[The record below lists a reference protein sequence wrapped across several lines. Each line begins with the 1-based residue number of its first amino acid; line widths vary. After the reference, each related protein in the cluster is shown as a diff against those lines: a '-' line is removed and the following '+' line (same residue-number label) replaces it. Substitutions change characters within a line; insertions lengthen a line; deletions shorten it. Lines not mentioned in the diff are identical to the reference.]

1 VLADR
6 EGPRAT
12 VTERARRSNEI
23 LGARV
28 IVTAIAPGREDDVA
42 ATLADLAHAD
52 PPVVFPAVVV
62 EKTLVAAGD
71 RLREA
76 LEEAGATVEIGEAW
90 VTRDEVPDDTPRPVC
105 PSCGSTK
112 TQPFLH
118 AGPAARVN
126 MRCRDC
132 GHTFRAAR
140 A

>member
-1 VLADR
+1 
-6 EGPRAT
+6 

-28 IVTAIAPGREDDVA
+28 TVTAIETGREGDVA
-42 ATLADLAHAD
+42 TALAELTHAE
-52 PPVVFPAVVV
+52 PPASLPAVVA
-62 EKTLVAAGD
+62 EKTSVAAGE

-76 LEEAGATVEIGEAW
+76 LEEAGATVEIEDAW
-90 VTRDEVPDDTPRPVC
+90 VTRDEVPDDRPRPVC

-140 A
+140 V

>member
-1 VLADR
+1 MCPLSIDHGAR
-6 EGPRAT
+6 

-28 IVTAIAPGREDDVA
+28 IVTAIAAGREDDVA
-42 ATLADLAHAD
+42 GALADLAHAE
-52 PPVVFPAVVV
+52 PPASLPAVVV
-62 EKTLVAAGD
+62 EKTSVAAGD
-71 RLREA
+71 QLREA
-76 LEEAGATVEIGEAW
+76 LEEAGATVEIEDAW
-90 VTRDEVPDDTPRPVC
+90 VTRDEVPDDRPRPVC

-140 A
+140 S

>member
-6 EGPRAT
+6 EGSRAT

-42 ATLADLAHAD
+42 ATLADLAHAE
-52 PPVVFPAVVV
+52 PPATFPAVVV
-62 EKTLVAAGD
+62 EKTSVAAGD

-76 LEEAGATVEIGEAW
+76 LEEAGATVEIGDVW